1 MSMEKYQFNSLAD
14 LVRLVIIP
22 VYLLTVAVCG
32 AVVLTSVM
40 LGLLLQLLV
49 ERAARSLR
57 CLFTRA

>member
-32 AVVLTSVM
+32 AFVLTGVM

>member
-1 MSMEKYQFNSLAD
+1 MSMKKYHFNSPAD